1 MRIAYG
7 KQQSDSWIRSRV
19 GRITGSRIADVCSY
33 LTRKSGTKGP
43 GDSSAKRDGY
53 RLELIAERLTGRAK
67 DHYVS
72 PAMEHGTNYEN
83 DARLYYEGVMRQM
96 CEPVGFVLHPKYD
109 FTGAS
114 PDSLV
119 GADGVLEIKCP
130 ETTTHL
136 EYVLGGQ
143 IPEEYL
149 PQVAWELACTGR
161 QWVDFVSFDPRV
173 QVDSLRFFYRRVQ
186 RSELA
191 WIIGSGKD
199 ETVLTGEAVIDY
211 FEREVCKL
219 NAEIEFFFAERGID
233 PIAPFS
239 VELVDEETGE
249 VSDLPPYDPSKPFDK
264 QDYAFLDGNRSDLV
278 QAP

>member
-1 MRIAYG
+1 MKVAYG

-33 LTRKSGTKGP
+33 LSRSSGAKKA
-43 GDSSAKRDGY
+43 GDSSAKRDSY

-72 PAMEHGTNYEN
+72 PAMEWGTETEN
-83 DARLYYEGVMRQM
+83 DARLYYEGIMRQM
-96 CEPVGFVLHPKYD
+96 VEPVGFVLHPEFD

-119 GADGVLEIKCP
+119 GTEGVLELKCP

-136 EYVLGGQ
+136 QYISEGK

-161 QWVDFVSFDPRV
+161 KWADFVSYDPRIHAE
-173 QVDSLRFFYRRVQ
+173 SLRFFYRRVE
-186 RSELA
+186 RNELT
-191 WIIGSGKD
+191 WITGYGKD
-199 ETVLTGEAVIDY
+199 EVVLTGEAVIDY
-211 FEREVCKL
+211 FTSEVLKL
-219 NAEIEFFFAERGID
+219 NAEIEAFFTERNAK
-233 PIAPFS
+233 PIAPYP
-239 VELVDEETGE
+239 VEIIEEE
-249 VSDLPPYDPSKPFDK
+249 PPGYEAGKPFNE
-264 QDYAFLDGNRSDLV
+264 QDFGFIDSVID
-278 QAP
+278 AP